1 MGLFKL
7 FDTNLFFVDLCLAIV
22 AEIEVLVIDLLELYQ
37 RNIGSR
43 KKDEVRRQVR
53 LTIGT

>member
-1 MGLFKL
+1 MGLFEL
-7 FDTNLFFVDLCLAIV
+7 FYTNLFFVDLCLAIV

-43 KKDEVRRQVR
+43 QKDEVRRQVR

>member
-1 MGLFKL
+1 MGLFEL

-43 KKDEVRRQVR
+43 QKDEVRRQVR